1 MESTQRALLKK
12 HMHEIDPNEKSKEAI
27 NELIKVVSRLRDPV
41 NGCPWDQKQNHESLI
56 PYAIEEA
63 HEVADAIRFGTDENL
78 CDELGDLLLQVIFHA
93 QIANEEQRF
102 GLEDIASAAT
112 AKMIRRH
119 PHIFNKAER
128 KSVKEVE
135 LSWEKIKKIERQ
147 SKESN
152 ITFSKVLSNKVR
164 SQSPLRGSMYIVDKI
179 LKKSNKCNQVVD
191 PFAKIS
197 LYLDLVKDS
206 IKEKDDTDKENIIGD
221 LLFITTY
228 IGMLCSLNPEEAL
241 RKSNKKFLKKISFI
255 EKRVNGLDLTSVSIT
270 KLRLLWEKA
279 ENIIKDKYPED
290 SNFELE

>member
-12 HMHEIDPNEKSKEAI
+12 HMDEINPNEKSKEAI
-27 NELIKVVSRLRDPV
+27 NELIEVVSRLRDPV

-102 GLEDIASAAT
+102 GLEDIANAAT

-119 PHIFNKAER
+119 PHIFNKAEK

-135 LSWEKIKKIERQ
+135 LSWEEIKKIERQ

-179 LKKSNKCNQVVD
+179 LKKSNKCNQIVD
-191 PFAKIS
+191 PFEKIS

-206 IKEKDDTDKENIIGD
+206 IQEKDDTDKENIIGD

-255 EKRVNGLDLTSVSIT
+255 EKRLNGFDLTSVSIT

>member
-1 MESTQRALLKK
+1 
-12 HMHEIDPNEKSKEAI
+12 MHEIDPTEKSKDAI

-135 LSWEKIKKIERQ
+135 LSWEEIKKIERQ

-179 LKKSNKCNQVVD
+179 LKKSNKCNQIVD

-206 IKEKDDTDKENIIGD
+206 IKEKDYTVKENIIGD

-255 EKRVNGLDLTSVSIT
+255 EKRVNGFDLKSVSIT

-279 ENIIKDKYPED
+279 ENIIKDEYPED
-290 SNFELE
+290 SDFELE